1 MKNKH
6 ILLLSDHRRAETDL
20 PLRARDRYRFTH
32 CTCDAARTV
41 DVVDQLQT
49 RYDWILIDGA
59 MMGGDQREFV
69 RSLRAMGHLL
79 SEGSDSCCHAQSCSV
94 EWDANGRDKAF
105 LWPDE
110 RLQPVYAMV
119 ERLAPDLDA
128 ATCDFI
134 APEAEHLIAELED
147 IDTPHGRRAV
157 IGERLAV
164 NMIREN

>member
-20 PLRARDRYRFTH
+20 PLCARDRYRFTH
-32 CTCDAARTV
+32 CTSDAARTV
-41 DVVDQLQT
+41 DVVDQLQA

-94 EWDANGRDKAF
+94 EWDANGTLQLRCAGRMSAGHERRHQ
-105 LWPDE
+105 PDSSE
-110 RLQPVYAMV
+110 SQLPGFVFEYH
-119 ERLAPDLDA
+119 APMKR
-128 ATCDFI
+128 T
-134 APEAEHLIAELED
+134 
-147 IDTPHGRRAV
+147 G
-157 IGERLAV
+157 
-164 NMIREN
+164 